1 MHSERD
7 EQQGHMSDNHNPTAN
22 LSALYRETLGKLR
35 HSSIEQLRVDFDLFF
50 ENLINHLFSLSSDAQ
65 QVTSGYNSFYEA
77 MNAVKRNKSEITKTL
92 IGELDSYYD
101 DLTPTKKDANS
112 EPTPDNAINGLNLV
126 DIDEFEDHL
135 KIDKLVTTGA
145 KRYSTSL
152 ECLTIRLAQLVDA
165 DPHIIRVPIHVELI
179 AKAFP
184 KAMKG
189 QGVPKDVMPSI
200 LSFFLKEFIEKLE
213 EYYDSLN
220 GIFCDAGIRP
230 NLEREVEAKGTLL
243 NRPPPNKRPPRKEP
257 QVKSKES
264 PASPANIT
272 TTSISAPAPLEI
284 STTQSTLSAE
294 PSTAATSTGPLSH
307 DSLYNSVISALN
319 FKRESD
325 ALLSASGASGHSS
338 VSTGANSGN
347 AGTSG
352 QTANL
357 ADAPSIAQV
366 LNSLQQ
372 NSEVRAAVQA
382 SESLSDYLAANR
394 SDISGLAHT
403 TGLSPDSINQ
413 IDLVD
418 KLFGTIKS
426 RVDVTSE
433 LKPALADLQIPL
445 AKLAL
450 LEPRFFVDQE
460 HPARGV
466 VDKLAKLCSSAN
478 FPNKTLENR
487 IGRIIQDIVNDYDN
501 DSAIF
506 DIALKSVDKLVTQQD
521 RAQQRNIERVVKTQE
536 GQEKLREAH
545 LAVKKEIDTQITFP
559 AAPRVLIDLV
569 DSGWREL
576 LVLTYIRE
584 GEYSKTWREH
594 VKTLNILCVWLTEQE
609 TESVDEDVLIERSL
623 EAEPLLDMVGQQIS
637 AALPTNVT
645 HEGVLGQLRDIFAG
659 KQTVSM
665 APISPLQ
672 DSEKRPAEKIAEKIS
687 SLPRIRR
694 WVQRVNQ
701 LEKGTWLNYKDKE
714 GQKKR
719 MQLAWISAE
728 RDRYIFVNERGQRH
742 ADLTSV
748 KLARQLSR
756 GTRPLVPT
764 DKLSLVDQSMY
775 DTLEHV
781 QKSLSFARN
790 HDSLTRLINID
801 TFLLQVG
808 RALRHAQIKM
818 SQHAILHLNID
829 KFTLVN
835 EVYDREN
842 GDIVLL
848 EFAKLLAQ
856 LHGKKSSSTRIEN
869 DEFAIL
875 LLDMSVEQAVQ
886 YAEKIRQDIET
897 SIVDINDEKVTF
909 TVSIGVAPIRD
920 YSPSVD
926 EVMKFASS
934 AAALAK
940 ERGRNQVVEF
950 EQDQSEI
957 DRYCIKQQAART
969 KIEHILETNRFVLRA
984 QPIVQSTVDGSA
996 PQTQHYEILLGMG
1009 NKDGTISSPQEFIES
1024 AENYGY
1030 MGLVDRW
1037 VVKEAFSWIN
1047 HLMDRQK
1054 VVPSLSINLSGSSI
1068 TDDSFLDYL
1077 LEQISEFGVG
1087 TSKLCFEITETGTIS
1102 NLIKAADFV
1111 RSFRNLGCRFSID
1124 DFGTGLAS
1132 HNYLRELPVDYVKID
1147 GTFITE
1153 IDSNRNDYAMTRSI
1167 NDLAHFLGQK
1177 TIAESVENGDI
1188 IKKLNEIGVDYLQ
1201 GWGVGKPKLL
1211 EEIASSLPNIAK

>member
-1 MHSERD
+1 MP
-7 EQQGHMSDNHNPTAN
+7 DNHNPTAN
-22 LSALYRETLGKLR
+22 SSVLYREVLGMLR
-35 HSSIEQLRVDFDLFF
+35 HNSIEQLRADFDQFF

-77 MNAVKRNKSEITKTL
+77 MNALKRNKSDITKIL
-92 IGELDSYYD
+92 IGQLDSYFD
-101 DLTPTKKDANS
+101 DLIPAKKDTS
-112 EPTPDNAINGLNLV
+112 PEPTPYSLIDGLNLV

-135 KIDKLVTTGA
+135 KIGKLISTGA
-145 KRYSTSL
+145 ERYSTPL
-152 ECLTIRLAQLVDA
+152 ECLTIRLAQLIDA
-165 DPHIIRVPIHVELI
+165 DPHIVRVPIHIEQI
-179 AKAFP
+179 AKTFP

-200 LSFFLKEFIEKLE
+200 LSFFLKEFIEKLAD
-213 EYYDSLN
+213 YYDSLN
-220 GIFCDAGIRP
+220 GIFREAGIRP

-243 NRPPPNKRPPRKEP
+243 NRPPPNSRPPRKESQEKP
-257 QVKSKES
+257 KETQS
-264 PASPANIT
+264 SAAPT
-272 TTSISAPAPLEI
+272 TTTESMPAPAEN
-284 STTQSTLSAE
+284 SNTQSVSSSDH
-294 PSTAATSTGPLSH
+294 STAAKGTGPLSH
-307 DSLYNSVISALN
+307 DNLYNSVISALN
-319 FKRESD
+319 FKREAD
-325 ALLSASGASGHSS
+325 ALLSASRASGQTSLPGEAK
-338 VSTGANSGN
+338 VNSDAN
-347 AGTSG
+347 AGNGSTSG
-352 QTANL
+352 QPVNL
-357 ADAPSIAQV
+357 ADATSITQV

-382 SESLSDYLAANR
+382 SGSLSDYLAANR
-394 SDISGLAHT
+394 NDISGLADT
-403 TGLSPDSINQ
+403 TGLSTDSTNQ
-413 IDLVD
+413 LDLVD
-418 KLFGTIKS
+418 KLFGTIQS
-426 RVDVTSE
+426 QVDVTSE
-433 LKPALADLQIPL
+433 LKPTLADLQIPL

-466 VDKLAKLCSSAN
+466 VDKLAKLSSSAN
-478 FPNKTLENR
+478 FPNKALENR
-487 IGRIIQDIVNDYDN
+487 IGRIVEDIVKEYDD
-501 DSAIF
+501 DSAVF
-506 DIALKSVDKLVTQQD
+506 DTALKSVDKLVTQQR
-521 RAQQRNIERVVKTQE
+521 RAQERNVERVVKTQE

-545 LAVKKEIDTQITFP
+545 LAVKSEIDAQITFP
-559 AAPRVLIDLV
+559 TAPRVLIDLV

-584 GEYSKTWREH
+584 GEDSKTWREH
-594 VKTLNILCVWLTEQE
+594 VKTLDMLSVWLTEQQ

-623 EAEPLLDMVGQQIS
+623 EVEPLLDMIGQQIS

-645 HEGVLGQLRDIFAG
+645 HEAVLDHLRDIFAG
-659 KQTVSM
+659 KQVVTM
-665 APISPLQ
+665 AQISPLK
-672 DSEKRPAEKIAEKIS
+672 DSEKRPADEIAEKIS

-719 MQLAWISAE
+719 MQLAWISPE

-748 KLARQLSR
+748 QLARQLSR
-756 GTRPLVPT
+756 GVGPPVPT

-790 HDSLTRLINID
+790 HDSLTRLINVD
-801 TFLLQVG
+801 TFLLQIG

-818 SQHAILHLNID
+818 SQHAVLHLNID

-856 LHGKKSSSTRIEN
+856 LHGKKSSSTRVKN

-875 LLDMSVEQAVQ
+875 LLDMSVAQAVQ

-897 SIVDINDEKVTF
+897 SIIDIEDEKVTF

-926 EVMKFASS
+926 NIMKFASS

-940 ERGRNQVVEF
+940 DRGRNQVVEF

-957 DRYCIKQQAART
+957 DSYRIEQQAART
-969 KIEHILETNRFVLRA
+969 KIEHTLETNRFVLRA

-996 PQTQHYEILLGMG
+996 PQTQHYEILLGLS

-1111 RSFRNLGCRFSID
+1111 RSFRNLGCKFSID

-1153 IDSNRNDYAMTRSI
+1153 IDNNRNDYAMTRSI

-1211 EEIASSLPNIAK
+1211 EEIASGLPNIAK